1 MPASNSVF
9 AKIAN
14 NTEENLEIV
23 VGIQDAN
30 ENNPHVNVEN
40 ETNKKL
46 DEEIGHEEN
55 ICDIHETNEHNTS
68 PPKCRPKIV
77 RCKCM

>member
-1 MPASNSVF
+1 MSPSNSVF

-40 ETNKKL
+40 ETNKNL
-46 DEEIGHEEN
+46 DEKIEHE
-55 ICDIHETNEHNTS
+55 
-68 PPKCRPKIV
+68 
-77 RCKCM
+77 